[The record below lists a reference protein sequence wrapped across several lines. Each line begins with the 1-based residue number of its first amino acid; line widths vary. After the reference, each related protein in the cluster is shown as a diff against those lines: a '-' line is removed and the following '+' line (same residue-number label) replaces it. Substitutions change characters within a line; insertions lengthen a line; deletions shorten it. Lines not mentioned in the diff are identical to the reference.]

1 MSKFITALSF
11 VLLCF
16 FAYTPANAADP
27 QPSPLPGNRYDLP
40 RLYKS
45 EISPAKAYLLT
56 HFDRDNRNGRYENSY
71 GHGDRHRA
79 IIIDVR
85 TIEEYV
91 GGHPPGAYSIP
102 FPHIHNRQCA
112 KVSSPCH
119 DTYIAQTPEDFVAA
133 VNAMDL
139 PKDTLIITMCRTGY
153 RSVLSG
159 NLLAQAG
166 YTNVRNMWEGF
177 KGDPMMDIHGNL
189 LDLNND
195 GVVDA
200 SNPYSGDLDG
210 WSNFQEL
217 PVSHKLKADHLY
229 EPYISL
235 YYSVTGER

>member
-1 MSKFITALSF
+1 MSKLISALTI
-11 VLLCF
+11 VLSMLI
-16 FAYTPANAADP
+16 AYAPANAAGN
-27 QPSPLPGNRYDLP
+27 GNRYDLP

-56 HFDRDNRNGRYENSY
+56 QFDHDNRNGRYENSD
-71 GHGDRHRA
+71 GRHA
-79 IIIDVR
+79 YHKPIIIDVR

-102 FPHIHNRQCA
+102 FPHIHNRKYA
-112 KVSSPCH
+112 SPYDPNH
-119 DTYIAQTPEDFVAA
+119 SEYIGQTAEAFVAA
-133 VNAMDL
+133 VNAMGL

-177 KGDPMMDIHGNL
+177 KGDPMVDVDGNE

-200 SNPYSGDLDG
+200 NNPYSGDLDG

-235 YYSVTGER
+235 YYTVTGER